1 MFVALFIMLFFF
13 SLLGAAGGWHYY
25 AQWQGDTR
33 KAELLIIDQ
42 VFAKEE
48 ETFAQ
53 VEKEQRD
60 EIAKLEKELASSKDE
75 KANTALR
82 KSLAEKNEQIDTL
95 TADHKASHSQY
106 LEFFQKYTSKPEGW
120 RAGLFAARI
129 FLDEKKLTEAADILA
144 KILSHSLGVDFYQVQ
159 VRMMYMGVLED
170 LKRYEEALQEAET
183 LLRIATDEFIPRA
196 LLVKGRLQFF
206 SGLKEEAA
214 QTFDLIISSHGAT
227 PEARQAQAVKAL
239 L

>member
-1 MFVALFIMLFFF
+1 MDKKTLKRLKRPDFLQELFFSSVEWVKDRKVVALVIMAAFL

-25 AQWQGDTR
+25 SQWQGEKR
-33 KAELLIIDQ
+33 KAELLTIDQ
-42 VFAKEE
+42 VFAKEA
-48 ETFAQ
+48 ETFALA
-53 VEKEQRD
+53 EKEQRD
-60 EIAKLEKELASSKDE
+60 ELA
-75 KANTALR
+75 
-82 KSLAEKNEQIDTL
+82 TL
-95 TADHKASHSQY
+95 NADHKASHSQY

-129 FLDEKKLTEAADILA
+129 FLDERKLTEAADILA

-159 VRMMYMGVLED
+159 VRLMYMGVLED
-170 LKRYEEALQEAET
+170 LKLYEEALQEAET

-214 QTFDLIISSHGAT
+214 QTFDLIITSHSAT